1 MRTIDAEKL
10 HDTLFRVG
18 GEISLNSFLVF
29 EKLILD
35 APTIN
40 PNRQGKW
47 LEINHTCGYMRT
59 CSECGWST
67 DTNWMLG
74 SLENEKFCPNC
85 GAEMK

>member
-40 PNRQGKW
+40 TTKHGEW
-47 LEINHTCGYMRT
+47 LPFCDGYGYK
-59 CSECGWST
+59 CSVCCTYVDSPY
-67 DTNWMLG
+67 NY
-74 SLENEKFCPNC
+74 CPYC